1 MVSNFLPRTLPDG
14 VGSLRI
20 QCTLVGVF
28 DLLFLA
34 CIYLSPIAS
43 HIHLTSAIVWI
54 IAPAILL
61 IIGAAIKSLHCMW
74 PWMMNNFAVAYF
86 LLFFSLEEILGNI
99 NIIVDTIESQ
109 SSDGNAFHV
118 HMGPWIIFF
127 VLIFLFSRLDVVV
140 RFMRK
145 LYVTSI
151 REQVHCDCL
160 ITNEVKTITV

>member
-1 MVSNFLPRTLPDG
+1 
-14 VGSLRI
+14 
-20 QCTLVGVF
+20 
-28 DLLFLA
+28 
-34 CIYLSPIAS
+34 
-43 HIHLTSAIVWI
+43 
-54 IAPAILL
+54 
-61 IIGAAIKSLHCMW
+61 MW